1 MALHNLRKHNTHLL
15 YWYLYICISC
25 IYKLWWVK
33 QNVLNKIS
41 PFIVMKDWKVEDKI
55 KEWNLVQGGK
65 KKIF

>member
-1 MALHNLRKHNTHLL
+1 M
-15 YWYLYICISC
+15 CISC

-55 KEWNLVQGGK
+55 KEWNLAQGGK
-65 KKIF
+65 KEIF